1 MERVPMTPEGHAAL
15 LEELTLLKNIER
27 PRISKEIGVAR
38 EHGDLRENAE
48 YHAAKEKQ
56 GMIEA
61 RINEIEDR
69 VSRADVIDPSTLT
82 GDKVKFGAYVTL
94 EDADTEK
101 KVRYRIVG
109 PDEADLKKGTIS
121 VTSPLARALIGREA
135 GDEVTVHAPGG
146 ERNYEIIDVSWS
158 AP

>member
-1 MERVPMTPEGHAAL
+1 MTPESHAAL
-15 LEELTLLKNIER
+15 LAEVAHLKSVER

-56 GMIEA
+56 GMVEA

-69 VSRADVIDPSTLT
+69 ISRADVIDPSTFS
-82 GDKVKFGAYVTL
+82 GDKVKFGAWVTL
-94 EDADTEK
+94 EDADSGK
-101 KVRYRIVG
+101 KVRYRILG

-121 VTSPLARALIGREA
+121 VTSPIARALIGRKV
-135 GDEVTVHAPGG
+135 GDEVTVNAPGG
-146 ERNYEIIDVSWS
+146 ERVYEIVEVAWS
-158 AP
+158 A

>member
-1 MERVPMTPEGHAAL
+1 MDKVPMTPEGHAAL
-15 LEELTLLKNIER
+15 LTEVHFLKSVER

-61 RINEIEDR
+61 RINQIEDSI
-69 VSRADVIDPSTLT
+69 SRADVIDASTFS
-82 GDKVKFGAYVTL
+82 GDKVKFGAWVKL
-94 EDADTEK
+94 EDTDSGK

-121 VTSPLARALIGREA
+121 ASSPIARALINRKV
-135 GDEVTVHAPGG
+135 GDEVTVNAPGG
-146 ERNYEIIDVSWS
+146 DRVYEITEVSWT
-158 AP
+158 A

>member
-1 MERVPMTPEGHAAL
+1 MEKVPMTPEGHAAL
-15 LEELTLLKNIER
+15 LTELQHLKTVER

-61 RINEIEDR
+61 RIAEIEDK
-69 VSRADVIDPSTLT
+69 VSRADVIDPSTFS
-82 GDKVKFGAYVTL
+82 GDKVKFGAYVDL
-94 EDADTEK
+94 EDTESGK

-109 PDEADLKKGTIS
+109 PDEADLKKGTVS
-121 VTSPLARALIGREA
+121 VTSPLARALVGRKI
-135 GDEVTVHAPGG
+135 GDEVTVNAPGG
-146 ERNYEIIDVSWS
+146 ERVYELVRVSWS
-158 AP
+158 A